1 MNNVFTQYE
10 QCFSNAHYTLLI
22 PCNLHEQFTKA
33 HFIVHQI
40 TCKLYRIHMNN
51 NFFFLLISI
60 IELLFFIILPFQD
73 TLI

>member
-40 TCKLYRIHMNN
+40 TCKLRIHMNSLQ
-51 NFFFLLISI
+51 FLFSFNI
-60 IELLFFIILPFQD
+60 D
-73 TLI
+73 H

>member
-10 QCFSNAHYTLLI
+10 QYFSNAHYTLLI

-40 TCKLYRIHMNN
+40 TCKLYRIHMNSLQ
-51 NFFFLLISI
+51 FLFSFNI
-60 IELLFFIILPFQD
+60 D
-73 TLI
+73 H